1 MFFRSKPVGSYRYLQ
16 IVHSVR
22 EGKKVRQQVIATLGR
37 LDLLEASGQLERL
50 MRSGLRHCESFAV
63 IDAHAA
69 GEIEPVAIRRIGPDL
84 WPGNT
89 ADVTTLVPIVKRMR
103 ERFRLREITVV
114 ADRGMVSQKT
124 LETLEGSDPPVGYII
139 GVRMRRQKEV
149 NLSVLRS
156 RKQWLEIVPERRHAK
171 DPAPLKIKE

>member
-63 IDAHAA
+63 LDAHAA

-84 WPGNT
+84 VF
-89 ADVTTLVPIVKRMR
+89 A
-103 ERFRLREITVV
+103 RLW
-114 ADRGMVSQKT
+114 
-124 LETLEGSDPPVGYII
+124 
-139 GVRMRRQKEV
+139 KE
-149 NLSVLRS
+149 SGIPEVLRS
-156 RKQWLEIVPERRHAK
+156 VLKAVIGRLSVGGRIILSLESKAFQLHHLYRAMAFLG
-171 DPAPLKIKE
+171 DPIEQLDKPAGN